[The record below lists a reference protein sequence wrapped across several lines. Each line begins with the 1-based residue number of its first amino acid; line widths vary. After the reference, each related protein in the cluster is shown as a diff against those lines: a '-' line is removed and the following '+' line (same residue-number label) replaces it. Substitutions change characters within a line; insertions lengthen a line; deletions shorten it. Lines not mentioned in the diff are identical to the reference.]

1 MLMLHFYTSC
11 FLEFSE
17 SIGMEHSEAVVRR
30 CSVNKVFLKIS
41 ENSQENT
48 CTRVSFLNFIQLT
61 LAHVFSFKFCEIFK
75 NTFLHITPLVT
86 VSETL
91 ASLVHY
97 GGRYYI
103 ETSALICSA
112 NQWTGF
118 YMTKD
123 SIMKEL
129 KWANND

>member
-1 MLMLHFYTSC
+1 MFFKINAIFKIIVKILTQLKYFSYYYFMPMLHFYTSG

-61 LAHVFSFKFCEIFK
+61 LAQVFSFKFCEIFK
-75 NTFLHITPLVT
+75 NTFFT
-86 VSETL
+86 
-91 ASLVHY
+91 Y
-97 GGRYYI
+97 N
-103 ETSALICSA
+103 TSGDC
-112 NQWTGF
+112 F
-118 YMTKD
+118 
-123 SIMKEL
+123 
-129 KWANND
+129 